1 MTILTLLSLSWQ
13 HLLILLLILLPLY
26 FLPTFVAYAKK
37 NSNAEAIFTINLLLG
52 WSLIGWLAALVW
64 ALLNK
69 QSNISN
75 IDQLAK
81 LKELYDKG
89 VITDEEFLAQKKKLL
104 S

>member
-1 MTILTLLSLSWQ
+1 
-13 HLLILLLILLPLY
+13 
-26 FLPTFVAYAKK
+26 
-37 NSNAEAIFTINLLLG
+37 
-52 WSLIGWLAALVW
+52 LAALVW

-89 VITDEEFLAQKKKLL
+89 VITDEEFLTQKKKLL

>member
-37 NSNAEAIFTINLLLG
+37 HSNAEAIFTINLLLG

-89 VITDEEFLAQKKKLL
+89 VITDEEFLTQKKKLL